1 MKQISKVRAHATG
14 RTVVKNGPI
23 NVNLDETEITLD
35 DLDTIGVNVAAMDS
49 ALLGPGVTA
58 GALRGELLEAWLPGV
73 LRTITQVRNIDE
85 IAGVTTIG
93 RFEDDTINV
102 RTLEPTAKPE
112 LYGDDA
118 NIPLANYST
127 GVESRGIVRFEQ
139 GFQVGILEQSRQSAQ
154 GFEAAAEKRRAVAES
169 LDRIR
174 NEIGFKGFLSSDNT
188 NVYGL
193 LNDPSLPSYK
203 SYSDSGAGGQP
214 WLASG
219 TFASVTTDL
228 TVMISAIESQMG
240 TNLPDS
246 ARLCLVM
253 PTGYRKVLMLREA
266 NTAVTVMEWI
276 RQSFSNTRV
285 IFSPELI
292 DAGTGNKD
300 AVYMFLEDAGS
311 YDESDMTS
319 ASLIQA
325 VPERFR
331 VIGSENRVK
340 GYIEDAVNATAGVI
354 VLRPWAFCRYIV
366 EA

>member
-14 RTVVKNGPI
+14 RVVAKNGPI
-23 NVNLDETEITLD
+23 NINLDDTDITFD
-35 DLDTIGVNVAAMDS
+35 DLDTIGVNFAAMDS
-49 ALLGPGVTA
+49 ALVGPGVVS
-58 GALRGELLEAWLPGV
+58 GALRGELLEAWLPGI
-73 LRTITQVRNIDE
+73 LRTVTQVRNIDE

-93 RFEDDTINV
+93 RFEDETVNV

-112 LYGDDA
+112 LYGDNA

-139 GFQVGILEQSRQSAQ
+139 GFQVGMLEQSRQSAQ
-154 GFEAAAEKRRAVAES
+154 GYEAAAEKRRAVAEA
-169 LDRIR
+169 LDRVR
-174 NEIGFKGFLSSDNT
+174 NEIGFKGYLSTDST

-203 SYSDSGAGGQP
+203 AYNDSGAGGQP
-214 WLASG
+214 WLDSG

-228 TVMISAIESQMG
+228 TVMISAIETQMG
-240 TNLPDS
+240 RNLQDS
-246 ARLCLVM
+246 DPLCLVM
-253 PTGYRKVLMLREA
+253 PTGYRKVLMYRET

-276 RQSFSNTRV
+276 RQSFPNIRV
-285 IFSPELI
+285 VFSPELV

-300 AVYMFLEDAGS
+300 AVYMFLEDAGN